1 MLMRRIIKMMMME
14 MLMIMV
20 IMRIR
25 LMIMTILIGPKSPVG
40 SFLVHHGDN
49 LIIIYLVP
57 EI

>member
-14 MLMIMV
+14 MLMIMA

-25 LMIMTILIGPKSPVG
+25 LMIMTILIGPKSLVG
-40 SFLVHHGDN
+40 SFLVHHSDN